1 MIIYLFLLLLLLD
14 ITPIFQYCQAYFVNH
29 HFCFFEFLYIYTLS
43 EQASFYCLEETR
55 REWIAN
61 IQLNL
66 SLIFEILNFNIMN
79 PDFMY

>member
-1 MIIYLFLLLLLLD
+1 MIIYLFLLLLD

-66 SLIFEILNFNIMN
+66 FKKLLHLSKHFSNI
-79 PDFMY
+79 YL